1 MRRIVAVS
9 SATPAANNVPPTA
22 MSDSSAEHERRA
34 ARHARGRPVRCAV
47 LTVSDSRKP
56 DRDRAGPLAEEMLV
70 AEGHEVVARDLVADE
85 PHLIR
90 SRLESWLGDPAIQ
103 AVVTTG
109 GTGLAPR
116 DHTAGVVRGL
126 LTDEIEGFGE
136 LFRMLSHRKVGAA
149 AMMSRA
155 VGGLAARAA
164 EAGGDTFV
172 FAVPGSPDA
181 VETAVGELIAPQ
193 LAHLV
198 WLRSR

>member
-1 MRRIVAVS
+1 
-9 SATPAANNVPPTA
+9 
-22 MSDSSAEHERRA
+22 MSEPSAEHEHHA
-34 ARHARGRPVRCAV
+34 AGHARRTPVRCAV

-56 DRDRAGPLAEEMLV
+56 HHDHGGPRAEALLV
-70 AEGHEVVARDLVADE
+70 AGGHEVVARDLVTDDPDA
-85 PHLIR
+85 IAA
-90 SRLESWLGDPAIQ
+90 RLEEWLGDPAVQ

-109 GTGLAPR
+109 GTGIAPR
-116 DHTAGVVRGL
+116 DNTADVVRRL
-126 LTDEIEGFGE
+126 LTVELAGFGE
-136 LFRMLSHRKVGAA
+136 LFRTISYRRIRAA

-155 VGGLAARAA
+155 VGGLVARDAD
-164 EAGGDTFV
+164 AGGDTFV